1 MRFQSDPTIL
11 YKKNLSKKNKS
22 LKIYKKDLK
31 NDNPWNTYTRKGLPI
46 TPICNPGIDA
56 IKAAANP
63 YITDFL
69 YFVSDGEGG
78 HRFSSSLEE
87 HNRNIKLWKNKEN
100 E

>member
-1 MRFQSDPTIL
+1 MDLHNLPREKLEKIKQLLDAKKIL
-11 YKKNLSKKNKS
+11 
-22 LKIYKKDLK
+22 
-31 NDNPWNTYTRKGLPI
+31 KGR
-46 TPICNPGIDA
+46 
-56 IKAAANP
+56 
-63 YITDFL
+63 TDFL